1 MGEFDLRLKDV
12 GVSIS
17 RLLRIFPYSISSTP
31 YDFAL
36 KVVQAYFKDLDVE
49 IWSRNGHVLRT
60 LTPGASDLDLTV
72 MARKND
78 EVTFNSFMNRY
89 NRLKVFLPFLGE
101 INWVFEDSLEFFGS
115 YLNPMEG
122 NRDPLLLERISTNFS
137 CSEAQKV
144 CFFLRC
150 LASDTYGIRTN
161 FLSRKRKWD
170 RHLQDLGFYEY
181 KDKLKTP
188 AEIFELC
195 EENLLVKNLPH
206 YQSGFL
212 GKLIQNYHQDIN
224 AWNRFYQ
231 VSNVRDFIVL
241 APNRWLGA
249 TLHFEKLEEDIEL
262 IRSFSDFEFS
272 LFQAQ
277 IEWEVWGLYT
287 QINQIEDKEGLKKHL
302 NNFMLVID
310 KLEGMEKS
318 KQGFVRLLA
327 I

>member
-1 MGEFDLRLKDV
+1 VGEFDLRLKDV

-17 RLLRIFPYSISSTP
+17 KLLRIFPYSVSSSP

-72 MARKND
+72 MARKGD
-78 EVTFNSFMNRY
+78 ESTFTSFMHRY
-89 NRLKVFLPFLGE
+89 NRLKVFLPLLGE
-101 INWVFEDSLEFFGS
+101 INWVFEDSLEFFGN

-122 NRDPLLLERISTNFS
+122 NRDPLLLDKIGTNLT
-137 CSEAQKV
+137 CTEAQKV

-161 FLSRKRKWD
+161 FISRKRKWD
-170 RHLQDLGFYEY
+170 RHLQDLGFSEY
-181 KDKLKTP
+181 KDNLKTP
-188 AEIFELC
+188 AEIFDIC
-195 EENLLVKNLPH
+195 EKNLLVKNLPH

-231 VSNVRDFIVL
+231 ASNVRDFIIL

-249 TLHFEKLEEDIEL
+249 TVHFHNLEDDLKL
-262 IRSFSDFEFS
+262 IRSFSEFEFD
-272 LFQAQ
+272 LFSAQ
-277 IEWEVWGLYT
+277 IDWEIWGLYT
-287 QINQIEDKEGLKKHL
+287 QINQIEDREGLKNHL
-302 NNFMLVID
+302 NNFLSVID
-310 KLEGMEKS
+310 QLENMDNAKL
-318 KQGFVRLLA
+318 GFERLLKV
-327 I
+327 